1 MAKFEHKEM
10 SGSLFINGYKTK
22 DNQPDYSGSCKI
34 ENVDYKIAGWKKS
47 TTGGKAMLS
56 LSFKVD
62 EPQEE
67 YDKPVGPIDEIMF

>member
-1 MAKFEHKEM
+1 MAKFEHKEL

-34 ENVDYKIAGWKKS
+34 ENVDYKISGWKKS
-47 TTGGKAMLS
+47 TSGGKAMLS

-62 EPQEE
+62 EPRED